1 MGCLLRGPG
10 HRLGAPGSDEAVPE
24 NKSFP
29 GHVPDRE
36 ENLSRQEPKE
46 TLEAVPGRLPVLP
59 QDLDSSLGTQR
70 FEILHAELLQKAV

>member
-10 HRLGAPGSDEAVPE
+10 HRLGASGTDEAVPE

-29 GHVPDRE
+29 SHVPDCEEDLPRE
-36 ENLSRQEPKE
+36 EPKE
-46 TLEAVPGRLPVLP
+46 ALEVVPGRLSVLP
-59 QDLDSSLGTQR
+59 QDMDPPLRAER